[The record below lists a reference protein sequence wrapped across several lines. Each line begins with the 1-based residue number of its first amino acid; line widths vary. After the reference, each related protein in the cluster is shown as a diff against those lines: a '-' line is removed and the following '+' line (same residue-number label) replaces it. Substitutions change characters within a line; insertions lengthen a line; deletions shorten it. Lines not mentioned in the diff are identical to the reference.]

1 MKNLAVCLV
10 VVTLIAFYDN
20 VSAQHHHSGQWASS
34 KKSPAIAAALSLQ
47 PLPVDLG
54 SFYAGNWE
62 RGIVYTAAEIALFVP
77 AVVLLAENSNWGHH
91 RYDAYY
97 YGDPARRTWT
107 NADRNRFY
115 YIVGGYFLIK
125 VISAFDAGLSVEH
138 QNAKISIG
146 YSIGYNEQ
154 NKSFAVSLAIP
165 ILAQPER

>member
-1 MKNLAVCLV
+1 MKKLNVFLV
-10 VVTLIAFYDN
+10 PLTLMVLGNNVV
-20 VSAQHHHSGQWASS
+20 AQHHHSDERSAS
-34 KKSPAIAAALSLQ
+34 KKSPTIAAALSLQ
-47 PLPVDLG
+47 PLPMDLG

-62 RGIVYTAAEIALFVP
+62 RGVIYSAAEIALFVP

-115 YIVGGYFLIK
+115 YIVGGYLLIK
-125 VISAFDAGLSVEH
+125 VISAFDAGYSVEH

-146 YSIGYNEQ
+146 YNEQ
-154 NKSFAVSLAIP
+154 NKSLAVSLAIP
-165 ILAQPER
+165 IP

>member
-1 MKNLAVCLV
+1 MKRLNVFLV
-10 VVTLIAFYDN
+10 PLILLVLGN
-20 VSAQHHHSGQWASS
+20 NMVAQHHHSDQWASS

-47 PLPVDLG
+47 PLPLDLG

-107 NADRNRFY
+107 DADRNRFY
-115 YIVGGYFLIK
+115 YIVGGYLLIK
-125 VISAFDAGLSVEH
+125 VISAFDAGYSVER
-138 QNAKISIG
+138 QNARLSIG
-146 YSIGYNEQ
+146 YDE
-154 NKSFAVSLAIP
+154 KSKSLSLFMAIAIP
-165 ILAQPER
+165 W